1 MPLER
6 YSVLAGGMVPMSLEE
21 AVERE
26 LAKATPKQPA
36 APRPVFRINVTERD
50 KDGRLVS
57 LEVLQ
62 LENPNDRK

>member
-1 MPLER
+1 MPKR
-6 YSVLAGGMVPMSLEE
+6 YSVLTGGMVEF
-21 AVERE
+21 VERE

-62 LENPNDRK
+62 LENPNDRR

>member
-6 YSVLAGGMVPMSLEE
+6 YSVLAGCMVPMTLEE
-21 AVERE
+21 AIEAE
-26 LAKATPKQPA
+26 LARRTPKQPP

-57 LEVLQ
+57 LEVIQ

>member
-26 LAKATPKQPA
+26 LAKATPKQPP
-36 APRPVFRINVTERD
+36 APQTRYRVVVTERD
-50 KDGRLVS
+50 AQGRLAA
-57 LEVLQ
+57 LEIQTVG
-62 LENPNDRK
+62 ETHA